1 MRTALLLLTS
11 LCCCA
16 LVHGQTQG
24 PVISVNVTAD
34 TTKPPEVIR
43 LIFKLYAKGADMDA
57 AKTALVAAEK
67 KLLTK
72 LGEAGAEVIV
82 AHAGISMSSQN
93 LIQRYSQ
100 ISSQLMS
107 RGIMNP
113 NGQPND
119 KSNPSFLERTLTIDM
134 RPKVKTKEALSLLTD
149 IQEQTRKNYQDWSGV
164 TDAFKEDMEKLA
176 NMNNNNG
183 NFNNLAYLRSNDQH
197 YYQQDVRFQM
207 AAKVTREDRL
217 KLYQEALRR
226 ARSLGQDLAEAAEM
240 KLGSLHSIN
249 TTYTNVQSYA
259 NYNNP
264 VTAIGDVAK
273 FPITIKEDGS
283 ETLAI
288 REVQAYQ
295 NNNAVGPISFQ
306 ITLNTSFKL
315 EPK

>member
-1 MRTALLLLTS
+1 MRSALFLLTS
-11 LCCCA
+11 LCCCT
-16 LVHGQTQG
+16 LVHGQFTQG
-24 PVISVNVTAD
+24 PAISVNVTAD

-43 LIFKLYAKGADMDA
+43 LIFKLYAKGADVDA
-57 AKTALVAAEK
+57 AKTSLVAAEK

-72 LGEAGAEVIV
+72 LGEIGAEVIV

-100 ISSQLMS
+100 ISSQLMN
-107 RGIMNP
+107 RGMMNP

-249 TTYTNVQSYA
+249 TTYSNVQNYT
-259 NYNNP
+259 NYNP
-264 VTAIGDVAK
+264 GVTASGEAAK
-273 FPITIKEDGS
+273 FPITLKEDGS
-283 ETLAI
+283 ETLAV
-288 REVQAYQ
+288 RDVQVYQ
-295 NNNAVGPISFQ
+295 NNAVAPISFQ
-306 ITLNTSFKL
+306 VTLNTSFKL